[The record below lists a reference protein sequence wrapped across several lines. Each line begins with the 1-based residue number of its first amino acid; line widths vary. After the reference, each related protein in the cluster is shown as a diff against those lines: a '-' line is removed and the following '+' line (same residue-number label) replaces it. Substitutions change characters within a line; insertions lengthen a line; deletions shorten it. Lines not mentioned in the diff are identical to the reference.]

1 MFKRHWAMTKM
12 ISVALLFLPALGLA
26 LQSEW
31 KQLHASYVYSPY
43 RDTCNMDE
51 YILRY
56 SYSTVSYST
65 RACMLTLSVY
75 EICANS
81 CWDLW
86 SGCTYTHDKKAT
98 ELFCRL

>member
-12 ISVALLFLPALGLA
+12 I
-26 LQSEW
+26 
-31 KQLHASYVYSPY
+31 

-98 ELFCRL
+98 ELFCRLKRILKINIFK